1 MVLFTDPFYAL
12 LGGFMLGIWCATLFL
27 ACNFKIERKEGNY

>member
-12 LGGFMLGIWCATLFL
+12 LGGFMAGVWCATLFL
-27 ACNFKIERKEGNY
+27 AYNFKIERKEGNY

>member
-12 LGGFMLGIWCATLFL
+12 LGGFMIGVQVTALFF
-27 ACNFKIERKEGNY
+27 AYNFKIEHKERRY